1 MTKESDMRPRSMTGF
16 GRGEAA
22 AEGRTW
28 VAEVRTVNHRFL
40 DQRVILP
47 KLFGALEEPV
57 KKLVVRAMDRGRVD
71 VSFSLLGLSA
81 VEPQLVVNESVARQY
96 HRCLRHLIEEY
107 DLQEG
112 VGLSDMLTLRDVI
125 RLEEPQPNMEVEWQ
139 LISQALIAAL
149 TDCDLMRE
157 REGLALKTELLDRLD
172 RFEVIVRQIED
183 RLPELLRQ
191 RQVELRQRVGKL
203 LESVDLD
210 PVRLA
215 QETAIL
221 ADKSDVTEE
230 ITRLAS
236 HIAQFR
242 AFMEGDEPVGRRLDF
257 LLQEFLREVNTL
269 ASKIANADI
278 AHLGVEMKNEIEK
291 LREQVQNIE

>member
-1 MTKESDMRPRSMTGF
+1 MRPRSMTGF

-22 AEGRTW
+22 EGGRSW

-47 KLFGALEEPV
+47 RSFAALEEPV
-57 KKLVVRAMDRGRVD
+57 KKMVAAALDRGRVD
-71 VSFSLLGLSA
+71 ITFSLHGVSTI
-81 VEPQLVVNESVARQY
+81 EPQLVINESVARQY
-96 HRCLRHLIEEY
+96 HRCLQQLIEDYALERTIT
-107 DLQEG
+107 LR
-112 VGLSDMLTLRDVI
+112 DMLTQRDVVS
-125 RLEEPQPNMEVEWQ
+125 LEEQRPDMEAEWG
-139 LISQALIAAL
+139 LISRALTAALIDCDIMREKEGQALQA
-149 TDCDLMRE
+149 DLLNRLAKF
-157 REGLALKTELLDRLD
+157 EG
-172 RFEVIVRQIED
+172 IVDQIENQ
-183 RLPELLRQ
+183 LPELQRQ
-191 RQVELRQRVGKL
+191 RQADLKLRVNKL
-203 LESVDLD
+203 LEGLDLD

-215 QETAIL
+215 QETAIM

-230 ITRLAS
+230 ITRLGS

-242 AFMEGDEPVGRRLDF
+242 AFLASDEPVGRRLDF

-269 ASKIANADI
+269 SSKIASATI